1 MKIIKFLT
9 IFTIIFLTLS
19 TTLLIKIDYSYY
31 QTLNFNLVKPSINF
45 FNILNLIYIFLLSIS
60 LSEITYIYQKDI
72 IEKNL
77 LIKVFINIISFI
89 LIKIFFNM
97 HNLLFT
103 LITSLI
109 LFISLL
115 YLYEKIAILNEK
127 STKYLDINVLYSLL
141 LTAFFFC
148 IYILNSI

>member
-9 IFTIIFLTLS
+9 IFTIIFLALS
-19 TTLLIKIDYSYY
+19 TTLLIKIDYNYY

-127 STKYLDINVLYSLL
+127 SKKYLDINVLYSLL

>member
-9 IFTIIFLTLS
+9 IFTIIFLALS
-19 TTLLIKIDYSYY
+19 TTLLIKIDYNYY

>member
-9 IFTIIFLTLS
+9 IFTIIFLALS
-19 TTLLIKIDYSYY
+19 TTLLIKIDYNYY

-115 YLYEKIAILNEK
+115 YLYEKIAILNEN

>member
-9 IFTIIFLTLS
+9 IFTIIFLALS
-19 TTLLIKIDYSYY
+19 TTLLIKIDYNYY

-109 LFISLL
+109 L
-115 YLYEKIAILNEK
+115 
-127 STKYLDINVLYSLL
+127 YSLL

>member
-19 TTLLIKIDYSYY
+19 TTLLIKIDYNYY